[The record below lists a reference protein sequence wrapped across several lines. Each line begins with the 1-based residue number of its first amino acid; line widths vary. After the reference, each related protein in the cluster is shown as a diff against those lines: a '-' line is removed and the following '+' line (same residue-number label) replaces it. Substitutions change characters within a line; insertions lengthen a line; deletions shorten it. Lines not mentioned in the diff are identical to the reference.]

1 MIAASTLAAAHM
13 TLLPTLK
20 RALAAEGRED
30 LMIVVGGVVPP
41 DEVGVLKQ
49 MGAAAVFGPGT
60 VVAQAALE
68 VLELLGGRLA
78 PQGPR
83 ASR

>member
-1 MIAASTLAAAHM
+1 M
-13 TLLPTLK
+13 TLVPELK

-49 MGAAAVFGPGT
+49 MGAAAVFQPGT
-60 VVAQAALE
+60 VIADAALE
-68 VLELLGGRLA
+68 ILERLEASLGRG
-78 PQGPR
+78 
-83 ASR
+83 